1 MTITEL
7 YKKLVKA
14 YTVDN
19 LNKISLTL
27 INLYKNQ
34 QYSALQAISEIISD
48 HVVVEIKDNGKGFS
62 GLMMLYYP
70 DRLNYHIR
78 EINELHTQN
87 KYNELLKYSHILQ
100 LERIDEIAAMLD
112 NYIDIDYSPVYE
124 WDIDTDDFTIIND
137 LETVKDTP
145 LRNSGCSFYDAIK
158 IREYGQTNIEFPTYY
173 LEDFEEFEM
182 SSSDIDD
189 LDGVQFCIHAKS
201 LDLSDNRIFDLSYLG
216 DLYQL
221 EELNLSDN
229 KIGYIDILGY
239 LSNLKNIDLS
249 NNKIKDISPLFE
261 LENLEYIVLTGNPV
275 KMSQIKILTDAGV
288 TVDLLITKVI

>member
-7 YKKLVKA
+7 YRKLVAA
-14 YTVDN
+14 YTIDN

-34 QYSALQAISEIISD
+34 QFSALQAISEIISD

-62 GLMMLYYP
+62 GLMMLYHP

-78 EINELHTQN
+78 EINELHAQN

-145 LRNSGCSFYDAIK
+145 SGNSGCSFYDAIK

-229 KIGYIDILGY
+229 KIGYIDALGY
-239 LSNLKNIDLS
+239 LPNLKNIDLS

-261 LENLEYIVLTGNPV
+261 LENLEYVVLTGNPV
-275 KMSQIKILTDAGV
+275 KMSQIKILTDASV
-288 TVDLLITKVI
+288 TVDY

>member
-34 QYSALQAISEIISD
+34 QFSALQAISEIISD

-62 GLMMLYYP
+62 GLMMLYHP

-78 EINELHTQN
+78 EINELHAQN

-124 WDIDTDDFTIIND
+124 WDIDMDDFTIIND
-137 LETVKDTP
+137 LDTVKDNP
-145 LRNSGCSFYDAIK
+145 SRNSGCSFYDAIK

-201 LDLSDNRIFDLSYLG
+201 LDLSDNRIFDLSYLS
-216 DLYQL
+216 DLYLL

-229 KIGYIDILGY
+229 KIGYIDALGY
-239 LSNLKNIDLS
+239 LPNLKNIDLS

-275 KMSQIKILTDAGV
+275 KMSQIRILADAGV
-288 TVDLLITKVI
+288 TVDY